1 MTDSSTD
8 RVTCAVSGGLARV
21 ELNRPEAA
29 NAFDLDTARSFD
41 AVIDRIAADD
51 SVQAVLLTGAGGR
64 FCAGGDVAWMVTVDD
79 ESAAVLELA
88 GTLDGALQ
96 KLTAMEKPVVARV
109 QGAVAGAGLAVML
122 SCDLV
127 VADPGT
133 KFVIAYPGVGL
144 VPDCGVSWLL
154 PRAIG
159 QQRALHLAL
168 TNSPISAEVALDWG
182 LVTEVS
188 DEAGRAAAL
197 AEQLATG
204 PSYALGQ
211 AKRLVRAAWSTDR
224 ASAGADEA
232 RTIATAVTT
241 DEAQRLLSGFVKR

>member
-1 MTDSSTD
+1 MTDLVICT
-8 RVTCAVSGGLARV
+8 VSGGLARI
-21 ELNRPEAA
+21 ELNRPDAA
-29 NAFDLDTARSFD
+29 NAFDLDTARAFD
-41 AVIDRIAADD
+41 AVLDRVIADD

-64 FCAGGDVAWMVTVDD
+64 FCAGGDVAWMVAADD
-79 ESAAVLELA
+79 QSAALLELA

-96 KLTAMEKPVVARV
+96 KLASMEKPVVARV

-122 SCDLV
+122 SCDLI

-154 PRAIG
+154 PRAVG
-159 QQRALHLAL
+159 QQRALQLAL
-168 TNSPISAEVALDWG
+168 TNTPVAADVALDWG

-188 DEAGRAAAL
+188 DEPGRATAL

-204 PSYALGQ
+204 PAYALGQ

-232 RTIATAVTT
+232 RTIAAAVTT
-241 DEAQRLLSGFVKR
+241 DEAQRLLSGFTKR